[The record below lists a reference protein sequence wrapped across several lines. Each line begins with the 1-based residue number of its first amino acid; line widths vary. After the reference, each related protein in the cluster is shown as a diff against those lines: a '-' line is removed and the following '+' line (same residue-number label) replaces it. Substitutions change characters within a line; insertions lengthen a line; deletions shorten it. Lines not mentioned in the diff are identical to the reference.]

1 MWRLWRWLIRLLELV
16 VIVGGLV
23 MCVHEGVKAK
33 PDGAVMAAWLAFVS
47 TPVTVRTVLYRRGPG
62 SSPTGQVSESS
73 APDSSSRSP
82 T

>member
-23 MCVHEGVKAK
+23 MFVREGVKGR

-62 SSPTGQVSESS
+62 SSPTGPVPESP
-73 APDSSSRSP
+73 APESSSRSP